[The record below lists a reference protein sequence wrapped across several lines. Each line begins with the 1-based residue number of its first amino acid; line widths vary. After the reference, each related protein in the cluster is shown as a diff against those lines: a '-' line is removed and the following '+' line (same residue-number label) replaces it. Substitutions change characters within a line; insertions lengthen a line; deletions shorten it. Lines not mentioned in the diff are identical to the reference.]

1 MPIEFCET
9 QDDQGYMC
17 ALLKL
22 YAFQNDMVRLHDEY
36 IQIQEN
42 TENDINVIQI
52 TDTICDQVFGSL
64 HARRLRRSALLPI
77 VLPPPCVVSSLIFSP
92 NPEIDQ
98 MAGFSSLSPRMK
110 NFIVAGGLSGFV
122 VGVYFYTMRAVSSTD
137 ELQVAID
144 KFEQMK
150 GKNESGESSTSS

>member
-1 MPIEFCET
+1 
-9 QDDQGYMC
+9 
-17 ALLKL
+17 
-22 YAFQNDMVRLHDEY
+22 
-36 IQIQEN
+36 
-42 TENDINVIQI
+42 
-52 TDTICDQVFGSL
+52 
-64 HARRLRRSALLPI
+64 
-77 VLPPPCVVSSLIFSP
+77 
-92 NPEIDQ
+92 